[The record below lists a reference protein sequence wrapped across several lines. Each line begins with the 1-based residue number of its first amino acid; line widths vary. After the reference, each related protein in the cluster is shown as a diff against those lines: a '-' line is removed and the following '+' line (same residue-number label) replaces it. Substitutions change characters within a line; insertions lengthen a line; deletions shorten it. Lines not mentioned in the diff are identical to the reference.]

1 MNIKVEK
8 VNHVQK
14 LFEVIDSCT
23 MNVELV
29 TGEGDCLNMKSKL
42 SQYLSMTRMF
52 ANGDVPQMEFVAKN
66 DAAEKLSC
74 LQMPDRILWSVRH
87 LHVRDKGR
95 PACFERTVDVVF
107 W

>member
-1 MNIKVEK
+1 MRIKVSK
-8 VNHVQK
+8 VNQVKK
-14 LFEVIDSCT
+14 LFEVIDDCA

-66 DAAEKLSC
+66 EQDAQKLLDFLKKDSEY
-74 LQMPDRILWSVRH
+74 
-87 LHVRDKGR
+87 KG
-95 PACFERTVDVVF
+95 
-107 W
+107 

>member
-14 LFEVIDSCT
+14 LFEVIDT

-66 DAAEKLSC
+66 DEDAQKLIDF
-74 LQMPDRILWSVRH
+74 LKEDAKRET
-87 LHVRDKGR
+87 
-95 PACFERTVDVVF
+95 ANT
-107 W
+107 

>member
-1 MNIKVEK
+1 
-8 VNHVQK
+8 
-14 LFEVIDSCT
+14 

-66 DAAEKLSC
+66 DEDAQKLIDF
-74 LQMPDRILWSVRH
+74 LKEDAKRET
-87 LHVRDKGR
+87 
-95 PACFERTVDVVF
+95 ANT
-107 W
+107 